1 MHQRI
6 PALFLIIAMLLC
18 LTACGAQAPAVYEV
32 RFELNGG
39 TFLSGHLLQ
48 QVEAGSAAVPPEV
61 EREGYTLVGWSEPLD
76 AVTSNLVAAA
86 LWEKEAVEPAVYEV
100 RFELNGGIFLS
111 GQLLQQVEEGS
122 SAVPP
127 EVEREGYALS
137 GWSEPLENITGNT
150 VAAALWDPYFKLS
163 FDPAGG
169 EIRDGQAEQL
179 VRRGEMPTAPQVE
192 RPYYSFE
199 GWSPAIE
206 TAQADLSYTAQW
218 APRKLSSEEIY
229 SRISPSVVEI
239 AAYEPSGKYYSL
251 GSGFFLDDSGRFV
264 TNYHVIDG
272 TNAGELALA
281 DGSRCEILS
290 VLDYDRELDLAVLQ
304 ADIQGNDY
312 LTLSE
317 TPVTTGETIYA
328 LGSSQGLTSTFSS
341 GIVSTAAREIEG
353 SRYIQITA
361 PISEGN
367 SGGPLVN
374 AYGEVVGVNTMTYL
388 EGQNLNFA
396 IDIRELD
403 RLSPD
408 KSLTLAEVFAAEYPD
423 GSTAADEEK
432 GFYQEA
438 DYAEMEDNDSFL
450 LADYL
455 EPDSWVAGELGSA
468 EDLDWFYF
476 HLDEAGEVT
485 VEVVPYY
492 SDDMEYLLCGVLSL
506 NDTDDDVE
514 LIDALVP
521 TEENG
526 YDALVGTL
534 SFDAPGDYFLLLC
547 VEENYPYDEASFYA
561 ARVSW

>member
-61 EREGYTLVGWSEPLD
+61 EREGYTLAGWSEPLD

-111 GQLLQQVEEGS
+111 GQLLQQVEEGG

-137 GWSEPLENITGNT
+137 GWSEPLEDITGNT

-169 EIRDGQAEQL
+169 EIRDGEAEQL
-179 VRRGEMPTAPQVE
+179 VRRGETPTAPQVE

-206 TAQADLSYTAQW
+206 AAQTDLSYTAQW
-218 APRKLSSEEIY
+218 VPRKLSSEEIY

-239 AAYEPSGKYYSL
+239 TAYEPSGKYYSL

-304 ADIQGNDY
+304 ADIQGNAY
-312 LTLSE
+312 LTISE
-317 TPVTTGETIYA
+317 TPVTTGEAIYA

-341 GIVSTAAREIEG
+341 GIVSTATREIDQI
-353 SRYIQITA
+353 RYIQITA

-403 RLSPD
+403 RLALD

-423 GSTAADEEK
+423 GSSTADEEK
-432 GFYQEA
+432 GYYQQA
-438 DYAEMEDNDSFL
+438 DYAEIEDNDSFL

-476 HLDEAGEVT
+476 HLDEPGEVT
-485 VEVVPYY
+485 FEVVPYY

-514 LIDALVP
+514 LIEALVP

-526 YDALVGTL
+526 YDALVGTI
-534 SFDAPGDYFLLLC
+534 SFDAAGDYFLLIC
-547 VEENYPYDEASFYA
+547 VDESYPYEEASFYA

>member
-6 PALFLIIAMLLC
+6 PALFLLVAMLLC
-18 LTACGAQAPAVYEV
+18 
-32 RFELNGG
+32 
-39 TFLSGHLLQ
+39 
-48 QVEAGSAAVPPEV
+48 
-61 EREGYTLVGWSEPLD
+61 
-76 AVTSNLVAAA
+76 

-169 EIRDGQAEQL
+169 EIRDGQTEQL
-179 VRRGEMPTAPQVE
+179 VRRGETPTAPQVE

-206 TAQADLSYTAQW
+206 AAQADLSYTAQW

-251 GSGFFLDDSGRFV
+251 GSGFFIDDSGRFV

-290 VLDYDRELDLAVLQ
+290 VLDYSRELDLAVLQ

-341 GIVSTAAREIEG
+341 GIVSTATREIDQI
-353 SRYIQITA
+353 RYIQITA

-403 RLSPD
+403 RLALD

-423 GSTAADEEK
+423 GSLTDGEEK
-432 GFYQEA
+432 GYYQQA

-450 LADYL
+450 LSDYL
-455 EPDSWVAGELGSA
+455 EPDSWVAGEIGSA

-514 LIDALVP
+514 LIEALVP

-547 VEENYPYDEASFYA
+547 VDENYPYDEASFYA